1 MTLVLVGGSAVN
13 QNVVEIDDYELTSE
27 GSQHLSH
34 QTHEGAWGVGEA
46 EGHHEPF
53 VEPIFGLEGRLPF
66 VSRVDSHLVVS
77 VSDNI
82 HL

>member
-1 MTLVLVGGSAVN
+1 MDLVLVGGSVVN
-13 QNVVEIDDYELTSE
+13 QNVVEIDDHKLTSE

-53 VEPIFGLEGRLPF
+53 VEPLSGLEGRFPL
-66 VSRVDSHLVVS
+66 VSRAD
-77 VSDNI
+77 
-82 HL
+82 